1 MSPGRKKRRQ
11 PRRRAPGEASSPSP
25 THRVAGRV
33 YLRLIQDPSSGRAH
47 LTLTTPVFQHDWQ
60 NQVTVGTAN
69 TAYSLLTEHRGREQ
83 VERLAENAMSAAN
96 RLGDNFIAQ
105 AGGAVAC
112 QSGCAHCCY
121 QSVGVTPPEALRI
134 YSYLKA
140 SLSKPELDDL
150 RELLLERRG
159 ATRDL
164 RSDERFSPDHPCPFL
179 QDAACSIYSVRPL
192 SCRGANSLDALDC
205 EKRLHDPV
213 ERERFLREGSGGRI
227 LLEPVRAMQ
236 ALSAG
241 MQLSLSEHF
250 NLDMRPLDLILAMD
264 LLLTRGQDV
273 IDEWFKGELAFA
285 SAVGARSERQ
295 V

>member
-1 MSPGRKKRRQ
+1 
-11 PRRRAPGEASSPSP
+11 
-25 THRVAGRV
+25 V
-33 YLRLIQDPSSGRAH
+33 YLRLIHDPGSNQSH
-47 LTLTTPVFQHDWQ
+47 LTLTTPVFEHDWQ
-60 NQVTVGTAN
+60 NQVVLGVAN
-69 TAYSLLTEHRGREQ
+69 TAYSLLTEQRGRDQ
-83 VERLAENAMSAAN
+83 VERLAEYAMSAAA

-134 YSYLKA
+134 YAYLKT
-140 SLSKPELDDL
+140 SLSETEWDNLKRLLD
-150 RELLLERRG
+150 ERRA

-164 RSDERFSPDHPCPFL
+164 SSNERFSPEHPCPFL
-179 QDAACSIYSVRPL
+179 QEAACSIYPVRPL

-205 EKRLHDPV
+205 ERRLYDPE
-213 ERERFLREGSGGRI
+213 ERERFLRDGSGSRM

-241 MQLSLSEHF
+241 LQLALSERF
-250 NLDMRPLDLILAMD
+250 DLDMRPLDLILAMD
-264 LLLTRGQDV
+264 LLLRRGQEV
-273 IDEWFKGELAFA
+273 IDEWFKGEPAFA
-285 SAVGARSERQ
+285 SALGARSERQ